1 MEGATAGSD
10 GGQPPGQHIRGRG
23 STHPHH
29 TTAPTDGP
37 ATMEMP
43 D

>member
-10 GGQPPGQHIRGRG
+10 GQPPGRG
-23 STHPHH
+23 STHPRH
-29 TTAPTDGP
+29 TAAPTDGP